1 MADIDVEDENILTS
15 IFKDAFPESWID
27 NPDFVRY
34 LVELSSYGVQKLA
47 QEPDYGWM
55 YRRMNT
61 LTLQRHTQLLEVLE
75 MPQLMDTCV
84 RNGYYEEALELA
96 AHVRRLEKKHSTIP
110 VLMSIV
116 EEVKSST
123 QLMLSQ
129 LIQQLR
135 TNLQLP
141 ACLRVIGYLR
151 RMEVF
156 TEPELRI
163 KFLQARDSWFQS
175 ILDAIPRDDPYT
187 HITKTIEASR
197 VHLFDIM
204 TQFRAIFSDEDPI
217 LSSMHEDIM
226 PESSLFHSWVVQKV
240 SQFLTTLEQDLERG
254 IGGRLDS
261 LLGQCMY
268 FGLSF
273 SRVGADF
280 RGLVAPIFQRA
291 ALRYFEEALKE
302 ANKKF
307 EENMQSYNLLGL
319 TTSGGLNYGASQAGQ
334 LYPPTVLL
342 DFYPLAAY
350 CNHVLTA
357 FNDLRLCAPINL
369 ACQVAEALTRSLQ
382 EVNRII
388 LAFHRAEETTFN
400 QKEQA
405 QFEQFCATYAADLL
419 PYLNRCLQALFPT
432 SQLSLMLGVST
443 SEIGRMG
450 NIGLVDLPLIL
461 SQVDHLILKVEEET
475 LLLNH
480 LHSPPHYLNLNHLY
494 CQPHSLSQNHLYC
507 QPQSLKMNH
516 LNCLPHSLKM
526 NHLNCLPHCLN
537 HQTSLHQSKQHRTLF
552 WNQLPQKLKPHK
564 LVFRRQR
571 PTLYLKLVQ
580 VLPHPLPTYKMKL
593 QALKFPEKF
602 KKL

>member
-1 MADIDVEDENILTS
+1 
-15 IFKDAFPESWID
+15 
-27 NPDFVRY
+27 
-34 LVELSSYGVQKLA
+34 
-47 QEPDYGWM
+47 
-55 YRRMNT
+55 MNT

-571 PTLYLKLVQ
+571 PTLYLKLSLLLQ
-580 VLPHPLPTYKMKL
+580 VSLENGQVGNRHKDNVC
-593 QALKFPEKF
+593 Q
-602 KKL
+602 